1 MTETGQQAPSRTTA
15 FRAALGMF
23 VTGVTIVTNSDV
35 DGSPRGMTANS
46 FTSVSL
52 DPPMVLVCI
61 GNHAA
66 SYPVFQKS
74 GGFAVNVL
82 SDGHRGLAELFA
94 SKARD
99 KFDHVDYRLGIGG
112 APVIGGSL
120 AWLDCRTVNR
130 VEAGDHIILIGKVED
145 FGTNSGSPL
154 AYCQGGFFSFNQQQ
168 DAVLAPP
175 DKGVMVGCIA
185 DYDDKVLLVRTTAGG
200 RRAWT
205 LPAVTLASRDA
216 GVLPTINRLVEE
228 LATTVDIS
236 FIYSVF
242 EHADHEA
249 IHIVYRGK
257 LRAPPGVDDARLFG
271 RDEMP
276 WGDLE
281 SQPIRDVIQRYFKE
295 QCFENFSVY
304 VDFEG
309 GGRVATV
316 DAQTQPW
323 PSYVSEEET

>member
-1 MTETGQQAPSRTTA
+1 
-15 FRAALGMF
+15 MF

-66 SYPVFQKS
+66 SYPVFERS

-82 SDGHRGLAELFA
+82 SDQHRGLAELFA
-94 SKARD
+94 SQARD
-99 KFDHVDYRLGIGG
+99 KFDHVDIRLGKGG
-112 APVIGGSL
+112 APVIDGSL
-120 AWLDCRTVNR
+120 AWLDCKTVNR
-130 VEAGDHIILIGKVED
+130 VEAGDHLILIGEVVD
-145 FGTNSGSPL
+145 FGTNAGSPL
-154 AYCQGGFFSFNQQQ
+154 AYCQGGFFSFSLQQ

-185 DYDDKVLLVRTTAGG
+185 DYDDKVLLVRTTVGG
-200 RRAWT
+200 RDAWT
-205 LPAVTLASRDA
+205 LPAITLATRDA
-216 GVLPTINRLVEE
+216 GVLSTINRLIEA
-228 LATTVDIS
+228 LGTTVDIS

-257 LRAPPGVDDARLFG
+257 LTAAPGVDDARLFSE
-271 RDEMP
+271 DEMP
-276 WGDLE
+276 WDDLE
-281 SQPIRDVIQRYFKE
+281 SQPIRDVIQRFFKE
-295 QCFENFSVY
+295 QRFENFSVY
-304 VDFEG
+304 MDWEG

-316 DAQTQPW
+316 DAETQPW
-323 PSYVSEEET
+323 PNYVSEEDS

>member
-1 MTETGQQAPSRTTA
+1 MATGTSRTA
-15 FRAALGMF
+15 DFRAALGMF
-23 VTGVTIVTNSDV
+23 VHVVTIVTNSDV
-35 DGSPRGMTANS
+35 DGNPRGMTANS

-66 SYPVFQKS
+66 SYSVFQKS

-82 SDGHRGLAELFA
+82 SDEHRGLAELFA

-99 KFDHVDYRLGIGG
+99 KLDHVDYRLGIGG
-112 APVIGGSL
+112 APVIKGSL

-130 VEAGDHIILIGKVED
+130 VEAGDHIILIGEVED

-168 DAVLAPP
+168 DAVLASP
-175 DKGVMVGCIA
+175 DKGIMVGCIA
-185 DYDDKVLLVRTTAGG
+185 DFDDKVLLVRTTVDG
-200 RRAWT
+200 RSSWT
-205 LPAVTLASRDA
+205 LPAIMLATRDS

-228 LATTVDIS
+228 LGTTVDIS

-249 IHIVYRGK
+249 VHIVYRGK
-257 LRAPPGVDDARLFG
+257 LNAAPAANHARLFSEG
-271 RDEMP
+271 EFP
-276 WGDLE
+276 WDMLE
-281 SQPIRDVIQRYFKE
+281 GQPIRDVIQRFFKE
-295 QCFENFSVY
+295 RRFENFSVY

-316 DAQTQPW
+316 DHQTQPW
-323 PSYVSEEET
+323 SSYVSDGEK